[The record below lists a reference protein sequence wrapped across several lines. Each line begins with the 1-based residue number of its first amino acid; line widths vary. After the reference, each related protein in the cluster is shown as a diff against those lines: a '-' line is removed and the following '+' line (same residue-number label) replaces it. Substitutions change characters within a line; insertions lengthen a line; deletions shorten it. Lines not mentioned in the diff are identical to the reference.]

1 LKDNKIKRMVGIAL
15 LMATVVVLQSIPI
28 PPVGGFSIS
37 LVLIPI
43 VLGGAV
49 YGPGAGALLGTT
61 FGLIVYINCVTGVDG
76 GGAMVFQA
84 DPILC
89 LFVVITKGVMAGW
102 LSALTYKA
110 LKGKNG
116 TLAMIC
122 SAIVC
127 PVVNTGIFIGCM
139 LTFFTDVL
147 AAWAGGGEII
157 AYVLSGLILANF
169 VPELLINIIFS
180 PAGAQIAR
188 IVKK

>member
-1 LKDNKIKRMVGIAL
+1 MQEVWFVIVCILKIINGVKCLLRSEMLRIYHHNKDAKSFRQYEFENFCL
-15 LMATVVVLQSIPI
+15 LYKA
-28 PPVGGFSIS
+28 
-37 LVLIPI
+37 
-43 VLGGAV
+43 
-49 YGPGAGALLGTT
+49 
-61 FGLIVYINCVTGVDG
+61 
-76 GGAMVFQA
+76 
-84 DPILC
+84 
-89 LFVVITKGVMAGW
+89 
-102 LSALTYKA
+102 YKA